1 MKLWK
6 TEKITILLLLMYMST
21 VCGEEPS
28 VPPMNEEA
36 YRLTA
41 GWRFVL
47 ANQTLFG
54 SGDLGKNPIFLSVY
68 KIEDFRL
75 DNDSITDNTPVR
87 ILKPKKGRRFLGFL
101 DLDRNTY
108 SVVENLDRND
118 LDKDDILKQFG
129 SDALIGIQSN
139 TPPTSGERFILKG
152 PVSDFGSESR

>member
-6 TEKITILLLLMYMST
+6 TGKTTIFLLLMYMST
-21 VCGEEPS
+21 VCGEEPP

-41 GWRFVL
+41 GWTFVL

-68 KIEDFRL
+68 KVEDFQL
-75 DNDSITDNTPVR
+75 EDIMDDVPVR
-87 ILKPKKGRRFLGFL
+87 ILKPKEGRRFLGFL

-108 SVVENLDRND
+108 SVVATLGRND
-118 LDKDDILKQFG
+118 LNKIDVINKEYGD
-129 SDALIGIQSN
+129 DALIGIQSS
-139 TPPTSGERFILKG
+139 TAPSSGERFILKG
-152 PVSDFGSESR
+152 PVSDSGSEAR